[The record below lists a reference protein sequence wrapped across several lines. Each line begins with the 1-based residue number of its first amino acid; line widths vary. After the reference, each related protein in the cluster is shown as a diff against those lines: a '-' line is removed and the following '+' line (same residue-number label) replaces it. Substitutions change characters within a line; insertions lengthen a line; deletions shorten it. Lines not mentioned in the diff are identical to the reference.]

1 MLTNRTSTAFFAV
14 RAFSSVFTNRLPAA
28 IFADRTMSAV
38 FTNLAT
44 AALFALR
51 ALFVVFTD
59 LAATTFFTLGAPPTV
74 FTKTVAVLISLDF
87 RHFSSLCARAQL
99 KLESLQRTVESH
111 ISERTDND
119 LTCRRSAITK
129 IVRDA
134 WSKFFG
140 GIFGV
145 FL

>member
-28 IFADRTMSAV
+28 IFADRTLSAV
-38 FTNLAT
+38 FTN
-44 AALFALR
+44 
-51 ALFVVFTD
+51 

-145 FL
+145 FLLWNSGA